1 MTADRVRRWQFHTTS
16 FTRSGYDSAEVHRF
30 RIQAADELD
39 LLATEIAHLWAEN
52 ERLAGHLELH
62 RHGVIPSHDAAAKL
76 PTANEVNLLSEAQR
90 EAEQIMAQ
98 AHDYAHRVA
107 EYARTQY
114 DKTIRTAIDS
124 AIPEA
129 QRATHH
135 NRRGTGVVDAD
146 PAAERKA
153 LQVAGDA
160 MISQIR
166 AVARHLD
173 DGRQQLA
180 RTLDRLAPKPTEA
193 EVTAGAPGP
202 AAPPPTRTAATIQS
216 DRVRVISADA
226 PTMALAVIDPA
237 DVKAGGAS
245 QPSSRA

>member
-1 MTADRVRRWQFHTTS
+1 MTADRVRRWQFHTPS
-16 FTRSGYDSAEVHRF
+16 FTRRGYDNAEVDRF

-39 LLATEIAHLWAEN
+39 RLATEIAHLRAEN

-107 EYARTQY
+107 EYARAQY
-114 DKTIRTAIDS
+114 DNAIRTAV
-124 AIPEA
+124 ANARQEA

-135 NRRGTGVVDAD
+135 NRVGAEGDD
-146 PAAERKA
+146 PAAGPKA
-153 LQVAGDA
+153 LQVAGEA

-180 RTLDRLAPKPTEA
+180 RALDRLAPKPTEA
-193 EVTAGAPGP
+193 EVAAGAPGP
-202 AAPPPTRTAATIQS
+202 TAPPHTPTAATVQS
-216 DRVRVISADA
+216 DRVRVASADA
-226 PTMALAVIDPA
+226 PTMALAVINMA
-237 DVKAGGAS
+237 DVKATGAS
-245 QPSSRA
+245 RRPA